1 VSAITPKNAARLL
14 RRADALPVGSV
25 LDLGDR
31 LIGWHRESEGW
42 VLDSHVRVYAP
53 TLIEHL
59 SVLAACQAAYHVEG
73 AIRSDRQHALLV
85 DDAAAALLPRERW
98 EHLRFVDAE
107 LAFTRGEWVLRGV
120 NPRTAPK
127 RRLVVAREKASR
139 GAYPKPFRATTGPR
153 IGTVGYGTDF
163 RDAETYQ
170 STYLSVLREDT
181 T

>member
-1 VSAITPKNAARLL
+1 MSAITPKNAARLL

-31 LIGWHRESEGW
+31 LIGWHREPEGW
-42 VLDSHVRVYAP
+42 VLDQHVRVYAP

-59 SVLAACQAAYHVEG
+59 SVLAACQTAYHVEG
-73 AIRSDRQHALLV
+73 AIRSDRHHGMLV
-85 DDAAAALLPRERW
+85 DDEAAALLQRERW

-120 NPRTAPK
+120 NTRTAPK
-127 RRLVVAREKASR
+127 RRLVVARERVSR

-163 RDAETYQ
+163 RDAENYR
-170 STYLSVLREDT
+170 STYLSVLSEDT